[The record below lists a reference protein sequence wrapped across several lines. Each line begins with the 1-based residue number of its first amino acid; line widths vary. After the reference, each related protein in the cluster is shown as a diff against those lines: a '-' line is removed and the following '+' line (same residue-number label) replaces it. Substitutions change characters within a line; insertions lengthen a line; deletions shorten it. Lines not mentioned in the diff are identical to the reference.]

1 MKSEMDI
8 VVENFIR
15 MATINTANIQ
25 ADYIYTP
32 NVVTTA
38 TGIENISTE
47 PPRPRVTTCKN
58 CGAPVH
64 NNVCEYCGT
73 VY

>member
-25 ADYIYTP
+25 SSCISATP
-32 NVVTTA
+32 NFA
-38 TGIENISTE
+38 ITGAENIPTE

-73 VY
+73 GY